1 MLVQRAA
8 GDLIWSKN
16 TVNGFATSQLLAM
29 FIWQNGSDGFHRA
42 PLPDLI
48 VLAALCC
55 GDCPVADLIEESG
68 NKGIRAALEAGVLE
82 RARRHGLR
90 MIGPNCLGILRPEI
104 GLNAAFTRGA
114 ALPGSLALVSQSGA
128 ICTAM
133 LDWATP
139 NKIGFSS
146 VVSLGGSSDIDFGE
160 VIDYLT
166 ADPRTAHILLY
177 IEGIRDA
184 RRFMSSVRA
193 TARSLLTEAG
203 IPVFRT
209 PEPAVDMFAHLSA
222 FYRNQRS
229 LLQVA
234 AAGVSLEPANLADA
248 RRVIDTA
255 LTERR
260 TILGQAESK
269 AILRAFRIPVAR
281 AESARSAAEAADLAT
296 GLGFPVALKIDSPDI
311 THKSDVGGVRLNL
324 QNAAE
329 VIAAYQAMLLDA
341 ARARPDAR
349 IDGATVEAMVN
360 KVNGR
365 ELMVGV
371 LRDPV
376 FGPAISFGM
385 GGIAVEVHRD
395 RCVSLPP
402 LNAQL
407 AGEMIDATRV
417 ARMLGEFRRMP
428 AADRGAIIGVLLR
441 VSEMVCELPQI
452 QELDIN
458 PLIADELG
466 TIAVDA
472 RIVLRAGEPSG
483 KRYAHMAIHP
493 YPAALAREIRL
504 ADETRLTVRPMRPD
518 DAKMEFDF
526 VSGLSES
533 SRYFRFMNALRE
545 LSPAMLARFTQID
558 YDREMALVVVHGE
571 AADAR
576 QIGVARYIANPDG
589 RSCEFAVV
597 IADAWQRK
605 GLASRLL
612 SLLIEAARE
621 RALGQMMGYVM
632 ASNRPM
638 LSLCEKLGFSVAADG
653 GDATQMQVTLN
664 L

>member
-16 TVNGFATSQLLAM
+16 TVNGFATGQLLAM

-48 VLAALCC
+48 ARAALCR

-146 VVSLGGSSDIDFGE
+146 VVSLSGSSDIDFGE

-193 TARSLLTEAG
+193 AARSLLTEAG

-209 PEPAVDMFAHLSA
+209 HEPAVDMFAHLSA

-281 AESARSAAEAADLAT
+281 AESARSADEAADLAT

-324 QNAAE
+324 KNAAE

-428 AADRGAIIGVLLR
+428 TADRGAIIGVLLR